1 MSVAITGIGG
11 GGHNEER
18 AWLSLQ
24 VEHNGQ
30 TYDWGIFIPVDNTM
44 DLPTF
49 LQSKEAEI
57 YADIDRKEAEWAALS
72 PKTREQFD
80 VMTQENILVDIAKHE
95 IVHPENP
102 DYYAKRRTE
111 YPPLANQLDAIWKG
125 GESMT
130 AMANLINSIKQKYP
144 KP

>member
-1 MSVAITGIGG
+1 MSIAITGIGG
-11 GGHNEER
+11 GGPNEER
-18 AWLSLQ
+18 AWLSLL

-30 TYDWGIFIPVDNTM
+30 SYDWGIFIPVDNTM

-57 YADIDRKEAEWAALS
+57 YADIDRKEAEWEALS
-72 PKTREQFD
+72 PKTREVFSAAD
-80 VMTQENILVDIAKHE
+80 GENNVVDIRKEE
-95 IVHPENP
+95 IVHPDNP